1 MTDTIWKFGIMTEG
15 SGGMGGIVQN
25 DGEGDYFD
33 IPMAAEAV
41 PLSVQ
46 PQRARTGSV
55 WVNMWI
61 RMPEDAILPD
71 YPTPPRR
78 FYICGTGHKLHPKA
92 GRHLST
98 FQLHDGA
105 LVFHVFEEARDGS
118 R

>member
-1 MTDTIWKFGIMTEG
+1 MDGETIWKFGIMTEDAR
-15 SGGMGGIVQN
+15 GGIVQN

-41 PLSVQ
+41 ALSVQ
-46 PQRARTGSV
+46 PQRSRAGHV
-55 WVNMWI
+55 EVNMWI
-61 RMPEDAILPD
+61 RTPATAILPD

-92 GRHLST
+92 GKHLST

-105 LVFHVFEEARDGS
+105 LVFHVFEEARDA
-118 R
+118 